1 MSFDVKG
8 KSVSDILNMDY
19 NDFISMNYS
28 DMRKAVSRLV
38 SAGNKRIRR
47 LESRGLETGATDF
60 VNRTGGYFSTKGKN
74 LNQLRAEFS
83 RAKAFFGM
91 KSSTIKG
98 LKEVRKGMQ
107 DRLKEFNKGKKI
119 PESEMD
125 RVMRSYEEL
134 KRLDPSVNNKREK
147 YNILQSIYEEIRNS
161 PDTPIGE
168 VAMKMKDRVTELYE
182 QQASKDMR
190 KNVSMSAFFDF

>member
-8 KSVSDILNMDY
+8 KSVNDILNMDY
-19 NDFISMNYS
+19 KDFISLNYS

-47 LESRGLETGATDF
+47 LESKGLETGATDF
-60 VNRTGGYFSTKGKN
+60 VNRSGGYFSTKGKN

-107 DRLKEFNKGKKI
+107 ERLTEFNKGQKI
-119 PESEMD
+119 PDSVMD
-125 RVMRSYEEL
+125 KVMRAYEEL
-134 KRLDPSVNNKREK
+134 KRLDASVINKREK
-147 YNILQSIYEEIRNS
+147 YNILQSVYEEVVNN
-161 PDTPIGE
+161 PDSRIGE

-182 QQASKDMR
+182 EQALKDMR
-190 KNVSMSAFFDF
+190 RNVSPSDFFEF

>member
-1 MSFDVKG
+1 MSFNVKG

-47 LESRGLETGATDF
+47 LESKGLETGATDF
-60 VNRTGGYFSTKGKN
+60 VKRSGGYFSTKGKN

-107 DRLKEFNKGKKI
+107 ERLKEFNKGQKI
-119 PESEMD
+119 PESDMD

-147 YNILQSIYEEIRNS
+147 YNILQSIYEEVKNNS
-161 PDTPIGE
+161 DTPVGE
-168 VAMKMKDRVTELYE
+168 IAVKMKTRVTELYE
-182 QQASKDMR
+182 EQAKKDMR
-190 KNVSMSAFFDF
+190 NNVSPSVFFEF

>member
-1 MSFDVKG
+1 MSFNVKG

-47 LESRGLETGATDF
+47 LESKGLETGATDF
-60 VNRTGGYFSTKGKN
+60 VKRSGGYFSTKGKN

-107 DRLKEFNKGKKI
+107 DRLKEFNKGQKI
-119 PESEMD
+119 TESVMD

-147 YNILQSIYEEIRNS
+147 YNILQSIYEEVKNNS
-161 PDTPIGE
+161 DTPVGE
-168 VAMKMKDRVTELYE
+168 VAMKMKNRVAELYE
-182 QQASKDMR
+182 EQAKKDMR
-190 KNVSMSAFFDF
+190 NNVSPSVFFEF

>member
-1 MSFDVKG
+1 MSFNVKG

-47 LESRGLETGATDF
+47 LESKGLETGATDF

-107 DRLKEFNKGKKI
+107 DRLKEFNKGQKI
-119 PESEMD
+119 PESTMD
-125 RVMRSYEEL
+125 RVMRTYEEL
-134 KRLDPSVNNKREK
+134 KRLDPSVINKREK
-147 YNILQSIYEEIRNS
+147 YNILQSVYEEIRNN

-190 KNVSMSAFFDF
+190 KNVSMSAFFEF

>member
-8 KSVSDILNMDY
+8 KSVNDILNMDY
-19 NDFISMNYS
+19 KDFISLNYS

-47 LESRGLETGATDF
+47 LESKGLETGATDF
-60 VNRTGGYFSTKGKN
+60 VNRSGGYFSTKGKN

-107 DRLKEFNKGKKI
+107 ERLTEFNKGQKI
-119 PESEMD
+119 PDSVMD
-125 RVMRSYEEL
+125 KVMRAYEEL
-134 KRLDPSVNNKREK
+134 KRIDPSVVNKREK
-147 YNILQSIYEEIRNS
+147 YNILQSVYEETVNN
-161 PDTPIGE
+161 PDSNVGE

-182 QQASKDMR
+182 EQALKDMR
-190 KNVSMSAFFDF
+190 RNVSPSDFFEF

>member
-8 KSVSDILNMDY
+8 KSVNDILNMDY
-19 NDFISMNYS
+19 KDFISLNYS

-47 LESRGLETGATDF
+47 LESKGLETGATDF
-60 VNRTGGYFSTKGKN
+60 VNRSGGYFSTKGKN

-107 DRLKEFNKGKKI
+107 DRLKEFNKGQKI
-119 PESEMD
+119 SDSIMD
-125 RVMRSYEEL
+125 RVMRAYEEL
-134 KRLDPSVNNKREK
+134 KRLDSSVVNKREK
-147 YNILQSIYEEIRNS
+147 YNILQAVYEETVNN
-161 PDTPIGE
+161 PDSNVGE
-168 VAMKMKDRVTELYE
+168 VAMKMKERVTELYE
-182 QQASKDMR
+182 EQALKDMR
-190 KNVSMSAFFDF
+190 RNVSPSDFFEF